1 MECVLPTF
9 KHLMMRIIQSKAQKQ
24 LPLHVPYRS
33 INLLRTR
40 MKFFTFLGSLL
51 AMLLCISTA
60 QAQTK
65 IAKPA
70 PAKPATVA
78 VKPAAKPTTPPKP
91 AVAPTVPAT
100 AVASAEVVTTSAPP
114 ALITDKMETA
124 APNTDALKV
133 RADTNPLTKR
143 LTVRTN
149 ASGPTRVELNGTDG
163 RPVITRDIMSGA
175 DAVVLD
181 VSALPAGS
189 YIVQCTSG
197 ERRGIKR
204 VAIGQ

>member
-1 MECVLPTF
+1 
-9 KHLMMRIIQSKAQKQ
+9 
-24 LPLHVPYRS
+24 
-33 INLLRTR
+33 

-65 IAKPA
+65 TAKPA
-70 PAKPATVA
+70 PAKPTTVAAKPA
-78 VKPAAKPTTPPKP
+78 VKPATTPKP
-91 AVAPTVPAT
+91 AVAPAVPAT
-100 AVASAEVVTTSAPP
+100 AVASAEVATASAPP

-133 RADTNPLTKR
+133 RAETNPLTKR

-163 RPVITRDIMSGA
+163 RPVITRDIMSGS

-181 VSALPAGS
+181 VSNLPAGT
-189 YIVQCTSG
+189 YIVHCSSG

-204 VAIGQ
+204 VSLGQ

>member
-1 MECVLPTF
+1 
-9 KHLMMRIIQSKAQKQ
+9 
-24 LPLHVPYRS
+24 
-33 INLLRTR
+33 
-40 MKFFTFLGSLL
+40 MKTFTFLGSLF
-51 AMLLCISTA
+51 AFLLCMGVA

-65 IAKPA
+65 TTKPA
-70 PAKPATVA
+70 PAKPGAT
-78 VKPAAKPTTPPKP
+78 AAKPVAKP
-91 AVAPTVPAT
+91 AVAPKAVTPAPVVKPAAT
-100 AVASAEVVTTSAPP
+100 ESKSTEVALAAAPP

-133 RADTNPLTKR
+133 RAETNPLTKR

-149 ASGPTRVELNGTDG
+149 AAGPTRVELNGTDG
-163 RPVITRDIMSGA
+163 RPVITRDIMSGT

-181 VSALPAGS
+181 VSSLPAGS

-204 VAIGQ
+204 VAVGQ